1 MIHNK
6 IVVRNDRDH
15 FSRDENENGIRVVRL
30 GSKSFEP
37 KIQFLLNYQNGASG
51 SDDSDPDSNF
61 FNETSFKNFDT
72 VFLDV
77 YLSLRG
83 LNANSDNFVELLEN
97 SSHSFNVTCLSETWI
112 SNNDFKNNLQD
123 NLSNYIS
130 IPFES
135 KGV

>member
-1 MIHNK
+1 MK
-6 IVVRNDRDH
+6 T
-15 FSRDENENGIRVVRL
+15 GIRVVRL
-30 GSKSFEP
+30 GNKSFEP